1 MTIAIRLARLEDH
14 AALCALFDELDEFHR
29 QARPDFFR
37 PFDGPAR
44 TLGQIELWLQGPG
57 STVLV
62 AEEAGD
68 IVGLAVLF
76 TRPASAFAGAVPRR
90 VIELDNLV
98 VRADRRGRGIGERLL
113 TEIQRWSREQGATHI
128 EVGVYAFNADARRFY
143 ENFGFARSLDR
154 LMMVA

>member
-1 MTIAIRLARLEDH
+1 MTIAIRPARLEDH

-44 TLGQIELWLQGPG
+44 TLGQIEQWLMGPG

-68 IVGLAVLF
+68 TVGLAVLF
-76 TRPASAFAGAVPRR
+76 MRPASTFAG
-90 VIELDNLV
+90 
-98 VRADRRGRGIGERLL
+98 
-113 TEIQRWSREQGATHI
+113 
-128 EVGVYAFNADARRFY
+128 ARRFY
-143 ENFGFARSLDR
+143 ERFGFARSLDR
-154 LMMVA
+154 LMMLE